1 MPSVAPPAPKCAY
14 CSGVELDIRLLSLL
28 LFPGAGAA
36 FMSRNL
42 KSSRSRKYKPG
53 WYGRLIDVT
62 YDVHPLLAL
71 CVTIVAVVSIF
82 IAWALFA
89 IGGGM
94 ALEPIMK
101 SAGLDVTG
109 AAFGALGALA
119 SYALVLAIR
128 AGEEVA
134 LLRDKVFEL
143 EDKLR
148 DMAASGG

>member
-1 MPSVAPPAPKCAY
+1 
-14 CSGVELDIRLLSLL
+14 
-28 LFPGAGAA
+28 
-36 FMSRNL
+36 
-42 KSSRSRKYKPG
+42 
-53 WYGRLIDVT
+53 
-62 YDVHPLLAL
+62 
-71 CVTIVAVVSIF
+71 
-82 IAWALFA
+82 
-89 IGGGM
+89 M